1 MSDTAAAVPAI
12 GPPFEPVE
20 TVNGK
25 KATSFLDQY
34 LALSPAM
41 SLYEFA
47 AIVQPM
53 GPMAVPVLS
62 CPFTHSVPHRITL
75 GVSRSRGC
83 GCAGGGCGCA
93 GGGAG
98 ALAEVR
104 VRWRGPFLSTFS
116 EAHVTS
122 CYDDGAHW

>member
-53 GPMAVPVLS
+53 GPMAVPHLS
-62 CPFTHSVPHRITL
+62 GSVTPHHGL
-75 GVSRSRGC
+75 PPSL
-83 GCAGGGCGCA
+83 
-93 GGGAG
+93 GGARRDTETG
-98 ALAEVR
+98 
-104 VRWRGPFLSTFS
+104 
-116 EAHVTS
+116 
-122 CYDDGAHW
+122 

>member
-62 CPFTHSVPHRITL
+62 CPFTHSVPHL

-98 ALAEVR
+98 ALAGCGCAGGDAGALAVVR
-104 VRWRGPFLSTFS
+104 VLCVAPSLAQR
-116 EAHVTS
+116 
-122 CYDDGAHW
+122 